1 MQAVLSDMALHVEAS
16 IALVM
21 RLCRS
26 FDRAPDDAQEAA
38 YMRLL
43 TPAIKYWVCKSAPG
57 FLYEAMEC
65 LGGNGYVEEGILA
78 RHYRESPVNAIW
90 EGSGNVMCLDV
101 LRALSREAEAASAD
115 ANEAEESA
123 DETSETPE
131 ATETVETAEA
141 PAPTDTAEAEP
152 ARRRLR
158 APNLAVALT
167 VAVVVAICALLGVS
181 GWMAWHHH
189 NVVQERQRAAAYI
202 ATARQG
208 VINLTSLDFN
218 KAKEGVQRVLDSATG
233 EFRDDFQRRADDFE
247 SVVKDSKAVTEGSVA
262 ATAVESMNNDSAVVL
277 VLANERI
284 TNIAGAKDQPRT
296 FRFRVSVVHD
306 GDQLK
311 LSKVE
316 FVL

>member
-1 MQAVLSDMALHVEAS
+1 MADTAKGPQDSAKAKTDALALAEQA
-16 IALVM
+16 
-21 RLCRS
+21 
-26 FDRAPDDAQEAA
+26 
-38 YMRLL
+38 
-43 TPAIKYWVCKSAPG
+43 
-57 FLYEAMEC
+57 
-65 LGGNGYVEEGILA
+65 
-78 RHYRESPVNAIW
+78 
-90 EGSGNVMCLDV
+90 
-101 LRALSREAEAASAD
+101 EAEAAEAEALAAAARARALAIKLRREAQAMADEEAESGSAD
-115 ANEAEESA
+115 ADEAEDSA
-123 DETSETPE
+123 DETSEAPE

-141 PAPTDTAEAEP
+141 SAPTETAEPEP
-152 ARRRLR
+152 GRRRLR
-158 APNLAVALT
+158 APNLAHGLT
-167 VAVVVAICALLGVS
+167 IAAAVAICALLGVS

-189 NVVQERQRAAAYI
+189 SVVQERQRAAAYV
-202 ATARQG
+202 AAARQG

-218 KAKEGVQRVLDSATG
+218 KAKEDVQRVLDSATG
-233 EFRDDFQRRADDFE
+233 AFKDDFQRRAEDFE

-277 VLANERI
+277 VLANERV

>member
-1 MQAVLSDMALHVEAS
+1 MADTDKGPQDSAKANTDALALAEQA
-16 IALVM
+16 
-21 RLCRS
+21 
-26 FDRAPDDAQEAA
+26 
-38 YMRLL
+38 
-43 TPAIKYWVCKSAPG
+43 
-57 FLYEAMEC
+57 
-65 LGGNGYVEEGILA
+65 
-78 RHYRESPVNAIW
+78 
-90 EGSGNVMCLDV
+90 
-101 LRALSREAEAASAD
+101 EAEAAEAEALAAAARARARAIKLRREAQAKADEEAEAATAD
-115 ANEAEESA
+115 ADEA
-123 DETSETPE
+123 DESDD
-131 ATETVETAEA
+131 ETAEA
-141 PAPTDTAEAEP
+141 PKATEAVEKPEAPEPTDAAEPEP
-152 ARRRLR
+152 ARRLR
-158 APNLAVALT
+158 TPNLAVALGI
-167 VAVVVAICALLGVS
+167 AAVVAICALLGVS

-233 EFRDDFQRRADDFE
+233 EFKDDFQRRAEDFE

>member
-1 MQAVLSDMALHVEAS
+1 MVDTGKGPQDSAKAKTDALALAEQA
-16 IALVM
+16 
-21 RLCRS
+21 
-26 FDRAPDDAQEAA
+26 
-38 YMRLL
+38 
-43 TPAIKYWVCKSAPG
+43 
-57 FLYEAMEC
+57 
-65 LGGNGYVEEGILA
+65 
-78 RHYRESPVNAIW
+78 
-90 EGSGNVMCLDV
+90 
-101 LRALSREAEAASAD
+101 EAEAAEAD
-115 ANEAEESA
+115 ALAAAARARARAIKLRREAQAKADEEADAATADADEAEED
-123 DETSETPE
+123 DESGD
-131 ATETVETAEA
+131 ETAEA
-141 PAPTDTAEAEP
+141 PKATDAVETPEAPEPTDAAEPEP

-158 APNLAVALT
+158 APKLAVALT
-167 VAVVVAICALLGVS
+167 IAAVVAICALLGVS
-181 GWMAWHHH
+181 GWMAWQHH
-189 NVVQERQRAAAYI
+189 NVVQERQRAAAYT

-233 EFRDDFQRRADDFE
+233 EFRDDFQRRAEDFE

>member
-1 MQAVLSDMALHVEAS
+1 MADTGKGPQDSAKAKTDALALAEQA
-16 IALVM
+16 
-21 RLCRS
+21 
-26 FDRAPDDAQEAA
+26 
-38 YMRLL
+38 
-43 TPAIKYWVCKSAPG
+43 
-57 FLYEAMEC
+57 
-65 LGGNGYVEEGILA
+65 
-78 RHYRESPVNAIW
+78 
-90 EGSGNVMCLDV
+90 
-101 LRALSREAEAASAD
+101 EAEAAEAEALAAAARARARAIKLRREAQAKADEEAD
-115 ANEAEESA
+115 AATADADEAEESA
-123 DETSETPE
+123 DESSEAPE
-131 ATETVETAEA
+131 ATEIVETTEAAE
-141 PAPTDTAEAEP
+141 PTDAAEPEP

-158 APNLAVALT
+158 APNLAMALT
-167 VAVVVAICALLGVS
+167 VAAVVAICALLGGS
-181 GWMAWHHH
+181 GWMAWQHH

-233 EFRDDFQRRADDFE
+233 EFRDDFQRRAEDFE

-311 LSKVE
+311 VSKVE

>member
-1 MQAVLSDMALHVEAS
+1 MADPGKGPQDSAKAKADALALAEQA
-16 IALVM
+16 
-21 RLCRS
+21 
-26 FDRAPDDAQEAA
+26 
-38 YMRLL
+38 
-43 TPAIKYWVCKSAPG
+43 
-57 FLYEAMEC
+57 
-65 LGGNGYVEEGILA
+65 
-78 RHYRESPVNAIW
+78 
-90 EGSGNVMCLDV
+90 
-101 LRALSREAEAASAD
+101 EAEAA
-115 ANEAEESA
+115 EAEALAAAARARALAIKLRREAQAKADEEAEAANADTDEADDSA
-123 DETSETPE
+123 DETSEAPE

-141 PAPTDTAEAEP
+141 PAPTDTAEPES

-158 APNLAVALT
+158 APSLAVALT
-167 VAVVVAICALLGVS
+167 IAAVVAICALLGVS
-181 GWMAWHHH
+181 GWMGWHHH
-189 NVVQERQRAAAYI
+189 NVVQERQRAAAYV

-208 VINLTSLDFN
+208 VVNLTSLDFN

-233 EFRDDFQRRADDFE
+233 EFRDDFQKRADDFE

-262 ATAVESMNNDSAVVL
+262 AAAVESMNNDSAVVL